1 MGWRSFWKALKN
13 NVDQMKNANVT
24 TRAWQESDLETIRN
38 ITWTTWVDAYGSFIP
53 ETDLRSYFERA
64 YSVNEL
70 AGLLASPH
78 FRGLLAEADAQ
89 PAGYAKVTFAPE
101 ESRCYLASLY
111 VLPSCQGMGIGSLL
125 LREAERHALEFGVT
139 AIWLGVMVQNTPT
152 LRWYERIGFTF
163 VEEQPF
169 TMGATSV
176 PHRIGYRPIRVTP
189 DEHRNPA

>member
-1 MGWRSFWKALKN
+1 MPESQVRIRSWK
-13 NVDQMKNANVT
+13 T
-24 TRAWQESDLETIRN
+24 EDLGTIRT

-53 ETDLRSYFERA
+53 EADLRAYFDRTYA
-64 YSVNEL
+64 VDEL
-70 AGLLASPH
+70 AGLLVSPL
-78 FRGLLAEADAQ
+78 FRGLLAEVDGQ
-89 PAGYAKVTFAPE
+89 PSGYAKVACAPE
-101 ESRCYLASLY
+101 EARCYLSSLY
-111 VLPSCQGMGIGSLL
+111 VLPTYQGKGIGSLL
-125 LREAERHALEFGVT
+125 LKEAERHALEFGMT

-189 DEHRNPA
+189 ESHRNPL